1 MHLCA
6 PLQLAG
12 ESLCYSVKAKYL
24 GMSIV
29 SAVEFRIS
37 IREAKRKFFRCFN
50 SIYRKCHRANPETVI
65 MQLQSVYAKN
75 SVVVLT

>member
-1 MHLCA
+1 MIDIVVDEAKNTDMTFNASKSAVIRIDKNYKHLCA
-6 PLQLAG
+6 PLQLQLAG

-37 IREAKRKFFRCFN
+37 IRE
-50 SIYRKCHRANPETVI
+50 SP
-65 MQLQSVYAKN
+65 
-75 SVVVLT
+75 